1 MTEQHE
7 AGDHPYRADADTGS
21 TDSVI
26 PATTGAIP
34 VLARRIPAVTT
45 SIPVQTSDS
54 RYERAGAKVETL
66 IEALPW
72 MQRYHGQIIVIK
84 FGGNAMIDESLMDA
98 FASDIAF
105 LRYAGV
111 KPVVVHGGGPHIT
124 RMLDALSIE
133 SEFRAG
139 YRYTSPE
146 AMEVVRMV
154 LGGQVARELV
164 AAINEVAPVATGVS
178 GEDANLFQARR
189 KTTDAK
195 GRPIDLGLV
204 GEIVAVN
211 PTVVRADIAAGRIPV
226 VSTIASDVD
235 HPRKALNINA
245 DRAAAALAVALGAKK
260 LVMLTDVEGIYR
272 DWPDKSSLAA
282 FITPT
287 ELRNMLPTLE
297 SGMIPK
303 AQACLE
309 AIDGGVKHATI
320 IDGRVPHSTLIE
332 VFTHEG
338 FGTEVTGG

>member
-1 MTEQHE
+1 MT
-7 AGDHPYRADADTGS
+7 DFS
-21 TDSVI
+21 NLTDSKI

-34 VLARRIPAVTT
+34 ALTEQRASEAQYPDFDPRYRPAV
-45 SIPVQTSDS
+45 
-54 RYERAGAKVETL
+54 AKVETL

-72 MQRYHGQIIVIK
+72 MQRYHQQIVVVK
-84 FGGNAMIDESLMDA
+84 FGGNAMIDPSLLDA
-98 FASDIAF
+98 FAADIAF

-111 KPVVVHGGGPHIT
+111 RPVVVHGGGPHIS
-124 RMLDALSIE
+124 RMLERVGIE

-178 GEDANLFQARR
+178 GEDASLFQARR
-189 KTTDAK
+189 KTNDAM
-195 GRPIDLGLV
+195 GNPIDLGLV
-204 GEIVAVN
+204 GEIERVN
-211 PTVVRADIAAGRIPV
+211 PQVVLADIAAGRIPV
-226 VSTIASDVD
+226 VSTIASDID

-245 DRAAAALAVALGAKK
+245 ARAAAALAVALGAKK

-272 DWPDKSSLAA
+272 NWPDRSSLASSL
-282 FITPT
+282 TPE
-287 ELRNMLPTLE
+287 ELRDMLPGLA

-309 AIDGGVKHATI
+309 AIDGGVKQATI
-320 IDGRVPHSTLIE
+320 IDGRVAHSTLMEI
-332 VFTHEG
+332 FTHDG
-338 FGTEVTGG
+338 FGTEVKAD

>member
-1 MTEQHE
+1 MSDPSEVS
-7 AGDHPYRADADTGS
+7 ADPRFAAS
-21 TDSVI
+21 T
-26 PATTGAIP
+26 
-34 VLARRIPAVTT
+34 
-45 SIPVQTSDS
+45 
-54 RYERAGAKVETL
+54 AKVETL

-72 MQRYHGQIIVIK
+72 MQRYNDQIVVVK
-84 FGGNAMIDESLMDA
+84 FGGNAMVDPELIEA

-111 KPVVVHGGGPHIT
+111 HPVVVHGGGPHIS
-124 RMLDALSIE
+124 RMLDKLGIE

-139 YRYTSPE
+139 YRYTSEE
-146 AMEVVRMV
+146 AIEVVRMV

-164 AAINEVAPVATGVS
+164 SAINDLAPVATGTS
-178 GEDANLFQARR
+178 GEDAGLFQAKR
-189 KTTDAK
+189 KTTDAS
-195 GRPIDLGLV
+195 GNPVDLGHV

-211 PTVVRADIAAGRIPV
+211 PNVVRADIAAGRIPV

-235 HPRKALNINA
+235 QPRKALNINA

-260 LVMLTDVEGIYR
+260 LVMLTDVEGLYR
-272 DWPDKSSLAA
+272 NWPDRDSLASS
-282 FITPT
+282 ITAD
-287 ELRNMLPTLE
+287 ELRQMLGTLE

-332 VFTHEG
+332 IFTTDG
-338 FGTEVTGG
+338 FGTEVVE